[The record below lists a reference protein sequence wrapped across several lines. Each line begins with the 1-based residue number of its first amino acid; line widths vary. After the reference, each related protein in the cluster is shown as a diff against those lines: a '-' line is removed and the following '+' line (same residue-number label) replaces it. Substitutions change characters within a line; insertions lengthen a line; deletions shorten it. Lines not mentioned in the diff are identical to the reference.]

1 MTGKVEKWKALPD
14 EEKQKVLDAFK
25 RRIDN
30 LVYSDICKSYER
42 YQEVGGNYK
51 WEHPVLLLRLA
62 DEKMTSHILSWLY
75 SEVETSQG
83 KMNIPFGG
91 YFLEEITFD
100 KSSLMAYDD
109 EEKEVLRKA
118 IQIIRNKGVGN
129 EYE

>member
-1 MTGKVEKWKALPD
+1 MKGKVEKWKALPD

-30 LVYSDICKSYER
+30 LEYSDICKSYEF
-42 YQEVGGNYK
+42 YQEVGENCK

-62 DEKMTSHILSWLY
+62 DEKMTPHILSWLY

-83 KMNIPFGG
+83 KMNVPFGG

-100 KSSLMAYDD
+100 KSSLMAYSD

>member
-1 MTGKVEKWKALPD
+1 MKGKVERWKALPD
-14 EEKQKVLDAFK
+14 EEKQKVLDEFK

-30 LVYSDICKSYER
+30 LVYSDICKSYEF
-42 YQEVGGNYK
+42 YQENGGNYK
-51 WEHPVLLLRLA
+51 WKHPVLLLRLA
-62 DEKMTSHILSWLY
+62 DEKMTHQILSWLY

-83 KMNIPFGG
+83 KMNVPFGG